1 MQARLNPDSLELLK
15 KYMLGADSK
24 VDVFFDKIENQTLL
38 GRFQIKEMLGSGQ
51 NGSIYDVVE
60 IGGAAGAD
68 MQTCKEPLVVKV

>member
-1 MQARLNPDSLELLK
+1 
-15 KYMLGADSK
+15 MLGADSR

-60 IGGAAGAD
+60 ISGAAGAD
-68 MQTCKEPLVVKV
+68 EQTCKEPLVVKV